1 MEQVELRKV
10 LAANIKLKRKL
21 YGLTQEKLAEVT
33 ELSPQTINDIEGCR
47 SWVSD
52 KSLIK
57 IAEALHTTPAELL
70 MSGDGS
76 DLQKDIDISTLKRKL
91 QIHLTEAVEM
101 FFTNSQ

>member
-1 MEQVELRKV
+1 MEQIELRKV
-10 LAANIKLKRKL
+10 LAANIKMKRKL

-70 MSGDGS
+70 ITENDAKNVADMLSIKLKLKESIS
-76 DLQKDIDISTLKRKL
+76 DAIETFFSTL
-91 QIHLTEAVEM
+91 
-101 FFTNSQ
+101 